1 VRLDVGSLNLR
12 PSPPD
17 VAGRFG
23 CPIRRVMREGRDI
36 AGGGFPAGACPGDT
50 AVVDSGQSN
59 PPPRSLPLMRLRTE
73 PSLAGLLLVGL
84 LLTGQLATVGPIGG
98 ASSLSAQTFD
108 VLIRDARVV
117 DGSGNPW
124 FHADIG
130 LRGDRITAVGDLAAA
145 DASTTIDAAGLYVAP
160 GFIDTHSH
168 ASGGLST
175 PGRSHARPQ
184 LAQGVTTVFVNPDG
198 GGQVDLRAQQDSL
211 LKDGLGINVAQFVP
225 HGTVRS
231 AVIGSEDRLATAE
244 ELEEMR
250 ALVRSGMEAGGWG
263 LSSGPF
269 YAPGSY
275 SDTHELVELA
285 KVVAPFGGA
294 YQSHVRDESNYSIG
308 VVAALDEVI
317 TVAREAGIPG
327 VHTHI
332 KVLGPPVWG
341 FSQALIAR
349 VERAREAGVEIYADQ
364 YPYLA
369 SATSLS
375 AALLPRWAEAG
386 GNRAL
391 RERLADP
398 AERARIRSDME
409 TNLARRGGA
418 DRIQFRYIDGWEEF
432 EGRLLSDL
440 AAAWDMHP
448 LDAALTIF
456 ESTSPSIVS
465 YNMHQDD
472 LRRLMKQ
479 PWTMTASDGSLPSW
493 QVGVPHPRAYGAFA
507 RKLRRYVVEER
518 VIGLEAA
525 IRSMTGLPASVYRM
539 PDRGMLRPGMMAD
552 LVVFDLD
559 EVRDVAEF
567 TDPHHLS
574 EGMAWV
580 FVGGEAAIADGE
592 FTGAMPG
599 RVLTK
604 R

>member
-1 VRLDVGSLNLR
+1 MLR
-12 PSPPD
+12 RP
-17 VAGRFG
+17 
-23 CPIRRVMREGRDI
+23 
-36 AGGGFPAGACPGDT
+36 T
-50 AVVDSGQSN
+50 AV
-59 PPPRSLPLMRLRTE
+59 
-73 PSLAGLLLVGL
+73 LLLIAAAGP
-84 LLTGQLATVGPIGG
+84 TALA
-98 ASSLSAQTFD
+98 AQSFD

-124 FHADIG
+124 FRADVAI
-130 LRGDRITAVGDLAAA
+130 RDDRIAAMGDLAGAEA
-145 DASTTIDAAGLYVAP
+145 TTVIDAAGMYLTP

-168 ASGGLST
+168 AAGGLAT

-198 GGQVDLRAQQDSL
+198 GGVVDLAAQQDSL
-211 LKDGLGINVAQFVP
+211 LKDGLGVNVAQFVP
-225 HGTVRS
+225 HGSVRG
-231 AVIGSEDRLATAE
+231 AVIGSQDRLATPE
-244 ELEEMR
+244 ELDRMR
-250 ALVRSGMEAGGWG
+250 ALVRAGMEAGGWG

-285 KVVAPFGGA
+285 KEVAPFGGA
-294 YQSHVRDESNYSIG
+294 YQSHVRDESDYTIG

-341 FSQALIAR
+341 FSQALVTRI
-349 VERAREAGVEIYADQ
+349 ERARADGVEVYADQ

-369 SATSLS
+369 SATGLS
-375 AALLPRWAEAG
+375 AALLPRWAQADG
-386 GNRAL
+386 PRAL
-391 RERLADP
+391 QERLADP
-398 AERARIRSDME
+398 DDRARIRSDME

-418 DRIQFRYIDGWEEF
+418 DRIQFRYLDGWEEF

-440 AAAWDMHP
+440 AEAWGVHP

-456 ESTSPSIVS
+456 EQTSPSIVS
-465 YNMHQDD
+465 YNMHEDD
-472 LRRLMKQ
+472 VRRLMRQ

-493 QVGVPHPRAYGAFA
+493 QVGVPHPRAYGAFP
-507 RKLRRYVVEER
+507 RKLRRYVVEEG
-518 VIGLEAA
+518 VVSLEEA
-525 IRSMTGLPASVYRM
+525 IRSMTGLPAAVYRM
-539 PDRGMLRPGMMAD
+539 PDRGLVRPGMIAD

-559 EVRDVAEF
+559 AVRDVAEF

-574 EGMAWV
+574 EGMSWV

-592 FTGAMPG
+592 ITGSMSG
-599 RVLTK
+599 RILRK
-604 R
+604 N

>member
-1 VRLDVGSLNLR
+1 MLKRLATFVL
-12 PSPPD
+12 
-17 VAGRFG
+17 
-23 CPIRRVMREGRDI
+23 
-36 AGGGFPAGACPGDT
+36 
-50 AVVDSGQSN
+50 
-59 PPPRSLPLMRLRTE
+59 
-73 PSLAGLLLVGL
+73 LLLVAGPPA
-84 LLTGQLATVGPIGG
+84 LA
-98 ASSLSAQTFD
+98 AQTFD

-124 FHADIG
+124 FRADVGIS
-130 LRGDRITAVGDLAAA
+130 GDRIAAVGDLSAAMA
-145 DASTTIDAAGLYVAP
+145 ATVIDAGGMYVTP

-175 PGRSHARPQ
+175 PELSHARPQ

-198 GGQVDLRAQQDSL
+198 GGMVDLGAQQDSL
-211 LKDGLGINVAQFVP
+211 VKDGLGVNVAQFVP
-225 HGTVRS
+225 HGSVRG
-231 AVIGSEDRLATAE
+231 AVIGSEDRLATPAE
-244 ELEEMR
+244 LDRMR
-250 ALVRSGMEAGGWG
+250 GMVRAGMEAGGWG

-285 KVVAPFGGA
+285 KAVAPFGGA
-294 YQSHVRDESNYSIG
+294 YQSHVRDESDYTIG

-341 FSQALIAR
+341 FSQALVAR
-349 VERAREAGVEIYADQ
+349 VERAREAGVEVYADQ

-386 GNRAL
+386 GGGAL
-391 RERLADP
+391 QARLADP
-398 AERARIRSDME
+398 AERARIRADME

-440 AAAWDMHP
+440 AEAWGVDP

-456 ESTSPSIVS
+456 EETSPSIVS
-465 YNMHQDD
+465 YNMHEDD
-472 LRRLMKQ
+472 ARRLMRQ
-479 PWTMTASDGSLPSW
+479 PWTMTASDGALPSW

-507 RKLRRYVVEER
+507 RKLRVYVVEEG
-518 VIGLEAA
+518 VVSLEEA

-539 PDRGMLRPGMMAD
+539 PDRGLVRPGMIAD

-559 EVRDVAEF
+559 AVRDVAEF

-574 EGMAWV
+574 EGMSWV

-592 FTGAMPG
+592 ITGSMTG
-599 RVLTK
+599 RILRK
-604 R
+604 N